1 MADYPGKS
9 QGEGDLVTETQ
20 MGVSCFE
27 VGGRGPKPRIPG
39 DESKETDSPFCAFR
53 KNQPCGHLVFSS
65 EKLILDFWSPE
76 L

>member
-9 QGEGDLVTETQ
+9 QGEGDVVTKTQ

-39 DESKETDSPFCAFR
+39 DESKETDFPFCAFR
-53 KNQPCGHLVFSS
+53 KN
-65 EKLILDFWSPE
+65 
-76 L
+76 